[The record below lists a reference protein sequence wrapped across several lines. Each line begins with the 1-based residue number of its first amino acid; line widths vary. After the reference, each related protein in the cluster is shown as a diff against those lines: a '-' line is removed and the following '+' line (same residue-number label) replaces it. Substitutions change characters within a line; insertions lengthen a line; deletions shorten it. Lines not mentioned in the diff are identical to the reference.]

1 LSVVESADARV
12 RRKWAA
18 RLGAGRHL
26 VVGYCELAVTLVD
39 KLHPDR
45 FSAMSGK
52 MAAIVAYILGESWTE
67 PEIDALSVT
76 SDGFVLTDAEF
87 FGEAADLD
95 RNLLN
100 LLVVA
105 DLTPAE
111 RAEFERLY
119 RKHVDDWR
127 PVLSGPAPATDR
139 LTRPDFGAS
148 PILA

>member
-1 LSVVESADARV
+1 VKEPV
-12 RRKWAA
+12 
-18 RLGAGRHL
+18 AGTTI
-26 VVGYCELAVTLVD
+26 AD
-39 KLHPDR
+39 KLRPDR
-45 FSAMSGK
+45 FSAMSSK

-67 PEIDALSVT
+67 PEIAALSVT

-100 LLVVA
+100 LLVAAV
-105 DLTPAE
+105 LTPEE

-119 RKHVDDWR
+119 RARVDDWR
-127 PVLSGPAPATDR
+127 PVLSGPQPATAR
-139 LTRPDFGAS
+139 LTRPDFGAP

>member
-1 LSVVESADARV
+1 MRPGPQMDDEPPGCPES
-12 RRKWAA
+12 
-18 RLGAGRHL
+18 
-26 VVGYCELAVTLVD
+26 LAVPPAAIVRCVTLAT
-39 KLHPDR
+39 KLQPER

-52 MAAIVAYILGESWTE
+52 MAAIVGYILGESWTE
-67 PEIDALSVT
+67 PEIAALSVT

-100 LLVVA
+100 LLVAAEV
-105 DLTPAE
+105 TPAE
-111 RAEFERLY
+111 RADFERLY
-119 RKHVDDWR
+119 RARVDDWR
-127 PVLSGPAPATDR
+127 PVLSGPQPATDR